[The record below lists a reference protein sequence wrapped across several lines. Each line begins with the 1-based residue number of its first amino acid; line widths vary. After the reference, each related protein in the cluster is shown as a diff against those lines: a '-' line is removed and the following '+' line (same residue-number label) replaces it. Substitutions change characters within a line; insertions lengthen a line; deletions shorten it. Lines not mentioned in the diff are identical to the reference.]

1 MNPTELS
8 AIDMAAVLA
17 SSKVL
22 VVGDVMLDRYLT
34 GDVSRISPEA
44 PVPILQVMD
53 EETRLG
59 GAANVAMN
67 IKALG
72 GQVCLQSIVGC
83 DAAGDELSRLLTR
96 SGISAQ
102 LVCDEGLR
110 TTTKLRL
117 VARSQQ
123 MLRADFEDRPG
134 EKALATLFEHFSNEL
149 LDHHA
154 VLISDYAKGALVD
167 VKQMI
172 ELAKQKGL
180 KVFVDPKGHDFSKY
194 KGADLI
200 TPNRQELMHIIGPWQ
215 DEDQLRTKA
224 TQLCESLDIRSLVLT
239 RAEEGMTLFEPG
251 RRVHL
256 PAQQVE
262 IADVTGAG
270 DTVIAVLAMLVASG
284 VPLVHAMALGN
295 RAGGLVVA
303 KFGTATLSAP
313 ELLGA

>member
-1 MNPTELS
+1 MNPTELN
-8 AIDMAAVLA
+8 AMDMAAVLA

-22 VVGDVMLDRYLT
+22 VVGDVMLDRYFM
-34 GDVSRISPEA
+34 GDVFRISPEA
-44 PVPILQVMD
+44 PVPILQVME
-53 EETRLG
+53 EETRPG

-72 GQVCLQSIVGC
+72 GQVSLQSIVGR
-83 DAAGDELSRLLTR
+83 DAAGEELSRLLKQA
-96 SGISAQ
+96 GISAQ
-102 LVCDEGLR
+102 LLADEGLR
-110 TTTKLRL
+110 TTMKWRL

-134 EKALATLFEHFSNEL
+134 EKALAILLEYFSNEL
-149 LDHHA
+149 LNHQA

-167 VKQMI
+167 VQRMI
-172 ELAKQKGL
+172 SLAKQKGL
-180 KVFVDPKGHDFSKY
+180 KVLVDPKGSDFSKY

-215 DEDQLRTKA
+215 DEDQLRMKV
-224 TQLCESLDIRSLVLT
+224 TQLCESLKIQSLVLT

-251 RRVHL
+251 QRVHL

-270 DTVIAVLAMLVASG
+270 DTVIAVLAMLLASD
-284 VPLVHAMALGN
+284 VPLVQAMALAN

>member
-1 MNPTELS
+1 MNPTELN
-8 AIDMAAVLA
+8 AMDMAAVLA

-22 VVGDVMLDRYLT
+22 VVGDVMLDRYFM
-34 GDVSRISPEA
+34 GDVFRISPEA
-44 PVPILQVMD
+44 PVPILQVME
-53 EETRLG
+53 EETRPG

-72 GQVCLQSIVGC
+72 GQVSLQSIVGR
-83 DAAGDELSRLLTR
+83 DAAGEELSRLLKQA
-96 SGISAQ
+96 GISAQ
-102 LVCDEGLR
+102 LLADEGLR
-110 TTTKLRL
+110 TTMKWRL

-134 EKALATLFEHFSNEL
+134 EKALAILLEHFSNEL
-149 LDHHA
+149 LNHQA

-167 VKQMI
+167 VQRMI
-172 ELAKQKGL
+172 SLAKQKGL
-180 KVFVDPKGHDFSKY
+180 KVLVDPKGSDFSKY

-215 DEDQLRTKA
+215 DEDQLRMKV
-224 TQLCESLDIRSLVLT
+224 TQLCESLEIQSLVLT

-251 RRVHL
+251 QRVHL

-270 DTVIAVLAMLVASG
+270 DTVIAVLAMLLASD
-284 VPLVHAMALGN
+284 VPLVQAMALAN

>member
-1 MNPTELS
+1 MNSTEFKAL
-8 AIDMAAVLA
+8 DMATVLA

-22 VVGDVMLDRYLT
+22 VVGDVMLDRYLM

-53 EETRLG
+53 EESRPG

-72 GQVCLQSIVGC
+72 GQVGLHSIVGC
-83 DAAGDELSRLLTR
+83 DAAGEELSRLLKQA
-96 SGISAQ
+96 GISAQ

-110 TTTKLRL
+110 TTMKLRL

-123 MLRADFEDRPG
+123 MLRADFEDQPG
-134 EKALATLFEHFSNEL
+134 EKALANLFENFSQAL
-149 LDHHA
+149 HAHHA

-167 VKQMI
+167 VQKMI
-172 ELAKQKGL
+172 GLAKQQGL
-180 KVFVDPKGHDFSKY
+180 KVLVDPKGNDFSKY

-200 TPNRQELMHIIGPWQ
+200 TPNRLELLNIIGPWQ
-215 DEDQLRTKA
+215 HEDQLRLKVM
-224 TQLCESLDIRSLVLT
+224 QLCESLNIRSLVLT
-239 RAEEGMTLFEPG
+239 RAEEGMTLFEKD
-251 RRVHL
+251 RTVHL

-270 DTVIAVLAMLVASG
+270 DTVIAVLAMLVASD
-284 VPLVHAMALGN
+284 VPLVHAMALAN

-313 ELLGA
+313 ELWGA

>member
-1 MNPTELS
+1 MNPTELN
-8 AIDMAAVLA
+8 AMDMAAVLA

-22 VVGDVMLDRYLT
+22 VVGDVMLDRYFM
-34 GDVSRISPEA
+34 GDVFRISPEA
-44 PVPILQVMD
+44 PVPILQVME
-53 EETRLG
+53 EETRPG

-72 GQVCLQSIVGC
+72 GQVSLQSIVGR
-83 DAAGDELSRLLTR
+83 DAAGEELSRLLKQA
-96 SGISAQ
+96 GISAQ
-102 LVCDEGLR
+102 LLADEGLR
-110 TTTKLRL
+110 TTMKWRL

-134 EKALATLFEHFSNEL
+134 EKALAILLEHFSNEL
-149 LDHHA
+149 LNHQA

-167 VKQMI
+167 VQRMI
-172 ELAKQKGL
+172 SLAKQKGL
-180 KVFVDPKGHDFSKY
+180 KVLVDPKGSDFSKY

-215 DEDQLRTKA
+215 DEDQLRMKV
-224 TQLCESLDIRSLVLT
+224 TQLCESLEIQSLVLT

-251 RRVHL
+251 HRVHL

-270 DTVIAVLAMLVASG
+270 DTVIAVLAMLLASD
-284 VPLVHAMALGN
+284 VPLVQAMALAN